1 MNTERELT
9 IDELN
14 AVSGG
19 SLPLPA
25 IVATIL
31 RGPTT
36 NPSYSLKIA
45 AWRELRQ
52 DFARGAWRI
61 DRVGG

>member
-1 MNTERELT
+1 MNNERELT

-36 NPSYSLKIA
+36 NPPGTISPGLGGI
-45 AWRELRQ
+45 
-52 DFARGAWRI
+52 RGESTDAQYPNGIERY
-61 DRVGG
+61 

>member
-9 IDELN
+9 IDELD

-36 NPSYSLKIA
+36 YPPGPYSPGLNDI
-45 AWRELRQ
+45 
-52 DFARGAWRI
+52 RGEAI
-61 DRVGG
+61 DPQ

>member
-9 IDELN
+9 IDELR

-25 IVATIL
+25 IVATIV

-36 NPSYSLKIA
+36 NPPGTISLGLNDI
-45 AWRELRQ
+45 
-52 DFARGAWRI
+52 RGESI
-61 DRVGG
+61 D